1 MAADG
6 ADAPSQGPVRPPV
19 ALVFAT
25 MGFVALLIFGLG
37 MTSLATSQDVIA
49 TPGLGQVPGIT
60 GVVCATLA
68 FAGGLW
74 AAIARAGRRTDVE
87 PPGAGAPQAASAAG
101 SPAGGGAQHPSF
113 WGAAWTTAATFLAYL
128 GGVWFGAL
136 FTGTDLGVATA
147 VVGRLATTWFG
158 VVVAG
163 AAFVSAWA
171 GIALVRTRARRPR
184 WPWEDEFDE

>member
-6 ADAPSQGPVRPPV
+6 SDGPSQGPVRPPV
-19 ALVFAT
+19 ALAFAT

-37 MTSLATSQDVIA
+37 MTSLAMGEDVIA
-49 TPGLGQVPGIT
+49 SPGLGQAPGIT

-74 AAIARAGRRTDVE
+74 AAIARASSRTDAAA
-87 PPGAGAPQAASAAG
+87 PTGGAAPAAAGPGSIAGAGAR
-101 SPAGGGAQHPSF
+101 HPSY

-128 GGVWFGAL
+128 GGVWFGAV
-136 FTGTDLGVATA
+136 FTGADLGVATA

-158 VVVAG
+158 FVVAS
-163 AAFVSAWA
+163 AAFVSSWA

-184 WPWEDEFDE
+184 WPWEDDE